1 MADESLGHIDLRMVT
16 SGLTGG
22 AVGGGA
28 AGGGGQ
34 NTVSA
39 ITQAMSKMS
48 SALDVI
54 RMGTRGAGVGEIAS
68 SGLGMA
74 AGAGAGGAALAGV
87 AIGMGVV
94 AAAALA
100 IKAGVSAIQ
109 GRISELA
116 RVDAG
121 MAQQEALNQIADIRR
136 DMAEARVLGPLY
148 ARVSEIMRALKDA
161 IQPFLVLFKGL
172 FTAIIIP
179 ILNGLVVRLNEL
191 AKYIPQVLKFIIT
204 IFQTIAFTAN
214 LFSVFVAGLAQS
226 FTNLSGPLTG
236 FSQGLSNIGFNMI
249 TIVGALGQILNSLNQ
264 QQQSQNPNQWAI
276 NTLNALSSGG
286 TLTPA
291 LVPAGPTAPGYNP
304 TKPKVTP

>member
-34 NTVSA
+34 NTVSS

-74 AGAGAGGAALAGV
+74 SGAGTGGAAMAGL
-87 AIGMGVV
+87 AIGLGVV

-100 IKAGVSAIQ
+100 IKTGVSAIQ
-109 GRISELA
+109 NRISQLA

-148 ARVSEIMRALKDA
+148 AKVSEIMRSLKDA

-172 FTAIIIP
+172 FTAIVIP

-204 IFQTIAFTAN
+204 IFQTLAFTAN
-214 LFSVFVAGLAQS
+214 LFSVFVAGLAQAY
-226 FTNLSGPLTG
+226 TNLSGPLTG
-236 FSQGLSNIGFNMI
+236 FSQGLSNIGFNML
-249 TIVGALGQILNSLNQ
+249 TIVGALGQILNSLNNQ
-264 QQQSQNPNQWAI
+264 QQAQNPNQWAI

-286 TLTPA
+286 ALTPA
-291 LVPAGPTAPGYNP
+291 LVPAGPTMPGYNP

>member
-34 NTVSA
+34 NTVAS

-74 AGAGAGGAALAGV
+74 AGAGVGGAAMAGV
-87 AIGMGVV
+87 AVGLGVV
-94 AAAALA
+94 AAAALG

-116 RVDAG
+116 RVNAG

-136 DMAEARVLGPLY
+136 DMGEARVLGPLY
-148 ARVSEIMRALKDA
+148 SKVSEIMRALKDA
-161 IQPFLVLFKGL
+161 IQPFLILFKGL

-179 ILNGLVVRLNEL
+179 ILNGLVVRINEL
-191 AKYIPQVLKFIIT
+191 AKYIPQVLRFIIT
-204 IFQTIAFTAN
+204 IFQTLAFTAN
-214 LFSVFVAGLAQS
+214 LFSVFVAGLAQAY
-226 FTNLSGPLTG
+226 TNLSGPLSG
-236 FSQGLSNIGFNMI
+236 FAQGLSNIGFNML

-264 QQQSQNPNQWAI
+264 QQKAQSPNQWAI
-276 NTLNALSSGG
+276 DTLNALSSGG
-286 TLTPA
+286 ALTPA
-291 LVPAGPTAPGYNP
+291 LVPAGPTLPGYNP
-304 TKPKVTP
+304 RNPKVNP

>member
-1 MADESLGHIDLRMVT
+1 MSDESLGHIDLRMVT

-48 SALDVI
+48 SALDVV
-54 RMGTRGAGVGEIAS
+54 RMGARGAGVGEIAS
-68 SGLGMA
+68 SGIGMA
-74 AGAGAGGAALAGV
+74 AGAGVGGAALAGV
-87 AIGMGVV
+87 AIGLGVV

-100 IKAGVSAIQ
+100 IKSGVSAIQ

-116 RVDAG
+116 RVNAG

-148 ARVSEIMRALKDA
+148 AKVSEIMRSLKDA
-161 IQPFLVLFKGL
+161 IQPFLILIKGL
-172 FTAIIIP
+172 FTAIVIP
-179 ILNGLVVRLNEL
+179 ILNGLVTLLNNL
-191 AKYIPQVLKFIIT
+191 AKYIPTILQFIIAGFQQLSLMANIISQFLADLAQHFTDIATPLNGLSYGFSLMGFGITTIIGQLGQVL
-204 IFQTIAFTAN
+204 N
-214 LFSVFVAGLAQS
+214 
-226 FTNLSGPLTG
+226 N
-236 FSQGLSNIGFNMI
+236 
-249 TIVGALGQILNSLNQ
+249 LNQ
-264 QQQSQNPNQWAI
+264 QQGSQNPNQWAI

-286 TLTPA
+286 AVTPA
-291 LVPAGPTAPGYNP
+291 LVPVGPTMPGYNP

>member
-34 NTVSA
+34 NTVSS

-48 SALDVI
+48 SALDVV
-54 RMGTRGAGVGEIAS
+54 RMGARGAGVGDIVAS
-68 SGLGMA
+68 GAGLA
-74 AGAGAGGAALAGV
+74 AGAGAGGMALAGM
-87 AIGMGVV
+87 AIGLGVV

-100 IKAGVSAIQ
+100 IKVGVSAIQ
-109 GRISELA
+109 GRVSELA
-116 RVDAG
+116 RVNAG

-148 ARVSEIMRALKDA
+148 AKVSEIMRSLKDA
-161 IQPFLVLFKGL
+161 IQPFLILFKGL

-179 ILNGLVVRLNEL
+179 ILNGLVSMLNGL
-191 AKYIPQVLKFIIT
+191 AKYIPWILQFIIAA
-204 IFQTIAFTAN
+204 FQQLSFMAN
-214 LFSVFVAGLAQS
+214 IISVFLADLATYFTDIATPLNGLA
-226 FTNLSGPLTG
+226 TG
-236 FSQGLSNIGFNMI
+236 FSLLGFGVTTIIGQ
-249 TIVGALGQILNSLNQ
+249 LGQVLNNLNQ
-264 QQQSQNPNQWAI
+264 QQGAQSPNQWAI
-276 NTLNALSSGG
+276 STLNALSSGG
-286 TLTPA
+286 ALTPA

-304 TKPKVTP
+304 KKPKVNP

>member
-1 MADESLGHIDLRMVT
+1 MVT

-34 NTVSA
+34 NTVSS

-74 AGAGAGGAALAGV
+74 SGAGTGGAAMAGL
-87 AIGMGVV
+87 AIGLGVV

-100 IKAGVSAIQ
+100 IKTGVSAIQ
-109 GRISELA
+109 NRISQLA

-148 ARVSEIMRALKDA
+148 AKVSEIMRSLKDA

-172 FTAIIIP
+172 FTAIVIP

-204 IFQTIAFTAN
+204 IFQTLAFTAN
-214 LFSVFVAGLAQS
+214 LFSVFVAGLAQAY
-226 FTNLSGPLTG
+226 TNLSGPLTG
-236 FSQGLSNIGFNMI
+236 FSQGLSNIGFNML
-249 TIVGALGQILNSLNQ
+249 TIVGALGQILNSLNNQ
-264 QQQSQNPNQWAI
+264 QQAQNPNQWAI

-286 TLTPA
+286 ALTPA
-291 LVPAGPTAPGYNP
+291 LVPAGPTMPGYNP

>member
-28 AGGGGQ
+28 AGGVGQ

-48 SALDVI
+48 SALDVV
-54 RMGTRGAGVGEIAS
+54 RMGARGAGVGDIAS
-68 SGLGMA
+68 SGIGMA
-74 AGAGAGGAALAGV
+74 AGAGVGGAALAGV
-87 AIGMGVV
+87 AVGLGVV

-100 IKAGVSAIQ
+100 IKSGVSAIQ

-116 RVDAG
+116 RVNAG

-148 ARVSEIMRALKDA
+148 AKVSEIMRSLKDA
-161 IQPFLVLFKGL
+161 IQPFLILFKGL
-172 FTAIIIP
+172 FTAIVIP
-179 ILNGLVVRLNEL
+179 LLNALVVRINEL
-191 AKYIPQVLKFIIT
+191 AKYIPAVLKMVIS

-226 FTNLSGPLTG
+226 FANLSGPLTG
-236 FSQGLSNIGFNMI
+236 FSQGLSNIGFNML
-249 TIVGALGQILNSLNQ
+249 TIVGALGQILNSLNNQ
-264 QQQSQNPNQWAI
+264 QQAQNPNQWAI

-286 TLTPA
+286 AVTPA
-291 LVPAGPTAPGYNP
+291 LVPVGPTMPGYNP